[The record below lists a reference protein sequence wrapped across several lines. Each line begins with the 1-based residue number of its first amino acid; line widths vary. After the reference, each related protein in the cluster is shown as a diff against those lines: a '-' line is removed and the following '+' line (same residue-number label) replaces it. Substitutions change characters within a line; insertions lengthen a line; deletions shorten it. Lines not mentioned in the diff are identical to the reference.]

1 MVLQIGETMVL
12 QRVELEEKASSTHF
26 WDFGSLTVL
35 MGKHGFA
42 EKLHLK

>member
-12 QRVELEEKASSTHF
+12 QRGELEEKASSPHF
-26 WDFGSLTVL
+26 WVFGWLTVL

-42 EKLHLK
+42 ENLHR